1 MIFSLEFFTEV
12 VLDGV
17 IDSLKLFPFLY
28 LAYLLME
35 VLEHKA
41 KHGTEALI
49 RKAGRLGPL
58 FGGVIGAV
66 PQCGF
71 SAAASGL
78 FSGRLITIGT
88 LIAVFLSTSDELIAV
103 AASSVASGKITVT
116 KLLVI
121 LAVKVGFAIIV
132 GFIVDLVASKF
143 VKTEKETEI
152 CDICEREHCHCEEQG
167 VFLSALNHSLR
178 IFAFI
183 LAATLAINALIFF
196 VGEDAIKNFIGNI
209 PVVGEMIAGLVGLIP
224 NCAASVV
231 ITELYIDGIITSGQM
246 LSGLFAAAGVGLLV
260 LFRTNRNIKQ
270 NIAIAATLYFSG
282 VLLGTLIEVTGLAA
296 LIGL

>member
-1 MIFSLEFFTEV
+1 MEFFTEV

>member
-58 FGGVIGAV
+58 FGGALGAV

-121 LAVKVGFAIIV
+121 LAVKVVFAIIV

-183 LAATLAINALIFF
+183 LAVTLAINTLIFF
-196 VGEDAIKNFIGNI
+196 IGEDVIKSAVGTI
-209 PVVGEMIAGLVGLIP
+209 PVVGELIAGLVGLIP

>member
-1 MIFSLEFFTEV
+1 MDFLTEV

-35 VLEHKA
+35 VLEHHA
-41 KHGTEALI
+41 KHGTEDII

-58 FGGVIGAV
+58 LGGALGAV

-71 SAAASGL
+71 SAAAAGL

-88 LIAVFLSTSDELIAV
+88 LIAVFLSTSDELIPIAV
-103 AASSVASGKITVT
+103 SSVASGEITVV
-116 KLLVI
+116 KLLTIV
-121 LAVKVGFAIIV
+121 AVKVVFAVIV
-132 GFIVDLVASKF
+132 GFIVDLVASKI
-143 VKTEKETEI
+143 VKVEKETEI
-152 CDICEREHCHCEEQG
+152 GDICEREHCHCEEQG

-246 LSGLFAAAGVGLLV
+246 LSGLFAGAGVGLLV

-270 NIAIAATLYFSG
+270 NIAIAVTVYAVG
-282 VLLGTLIEVTGLAA
+282 VLLGTLIEVTGFAA

>member
-1 MIFSLEFFTEV
+1 MEFFTEV

-58 FGGVIGAV
+58 FGGALGAV

-183 LAATLAINALIFF
+183 LAVTLAINTLIFF
-196 VGEDAIKNFIGNI
+196 IGEDVIKSAVGTI
-209 PVVGEMIAGLVGLIP
+209 PVVGELIAGLVGLIP

>member
-1 MIFSLEFFTEV
+1 MDFLTEV

-35 VLEHKA
+35 VIEHHA
-41 KHGTEALI
+41 KHGTEDII

-58 FGGVIGAV
+58 LGGALGAV

-71 SAAASGL
+71 SAAAAGL

-88 LIAVFLSTSDELIAV
+88 LIAVFLSTSDELIPIAV
-103 AASSVASGKITVT
+103 SSVASGEITVV
-116 KLLVI
+116 KLLTI
-121 LAVKVGFAIIV
+121 LAVKVVFAVIV
-132 GFIVDLVASKF
+132 GFIVDLIASKI
-143 VKTEKETEI
+143 VKVEKETEI
-152 CDICEREHCHCEEQG
+152 GDICEREHCHCEEQG

-246 LSGLFAAAGVGLLV
+246 LSGLFAGAGVGLLV

-270 NIAIAATLYFSG
+270 NIAIAVTVYVVG
-282 VLLGTLIEVTGLAA
+282 VLLGTLIEVTGFAA

>member
-1 MIFSLEFFTEV
+1 MEFFTEV

-58 FGGVIGAV
+58 FGGALGAV

-121 LAVKVGFAIIV
+121 LAVKVVFAIIV

-183 LAATLAINALIFF
+183 LAVTLAINTLIFF
-196 VGEDAIKNFIGNI
+196 IGEDVIKSAVGTI
-209 PVVGEMIAGLVGLIP
+209 PVVGELIAGLVGLIP

>member
-1 MIFSLEFFTEV
+1 MDFLTEV

-35 VLEHKA
+35 VLEHHA
-41 KHGTEALI
+41 KHGTEDII

-58 FGGVIGAV
+58 FGGALGAV

-71 SAAASGL
+71 SAAAAGL

-88 LIAVFLSTSDELIAV
+88 LIAVFLSTSDELIPIAV
-103 AASSVASGKITVT
+103 SSVASGEITVV
-116 KLLVI
+116 KLLTI
-121 LAVKVGFAIIV
+121 LAVKVVFAIIV
-132 GFIVDLVASKF
+132 GFVVDLVASKI
-143 VKTEKETEI
+143 VKVEKETEI
-152 CDICEREHCHCEEQG
+152 GDICEREHCHCEEQG

-246 LSGLFAAAGVGLLV
+246 FAGLFAGAGVGLLV

-270 NIAIAATLYFSG
+270 NIAIAATVYVVG
-282 VLLGTLIEVTGLAA
+282 VLLGTLIEVTGFAA

>member
-1 MIFSLEFFTEV
+1 MDFLTEV

-35 VLEHKA
+35 VLEHKS
-41 KHGTEALI
+41 KHGTEEII

-58 FGGVIGAV
+58 LGGALGAV

-71 SAAASGL
+71 SAAAAGL
-78 FSGRLITIGT
+78 FSGRLITVGT
-88 LIAVFLSTSDELIAV
+88 LIAVFLSTSDELIPIAV
-103 AASSVASGKITVT
+103 SSVASGEITVV
-116 KLLVI
+116 KLLSIV
-121 LAVKVGFAIIV
+121 AVKVVFAVIV
-132 GFIVDLVASKF
+132 GFAVDFIASKI
-143 VKTEKETEI
+143 VKVEKEIEI
-152 CDICEREHCHCEEQG
+152 GDICEREHCHCEEQG

-178 IFAFI
+178 IFAFV

-196 VGEDAIKNFIGNI
+196 VGEDAIKTFIGHV

-246 LSGLFAAAGVGLLV
+246 FAGLFAGAGVGLLV

-270 NIAIAATLYFSG
+270 NIAIAVTVYVVG
-282 VLLGTLIEVTGLAA
+282 VLLGTLIEVTGFAA

>member
-1 MIFSLEFFTEV
+1 MDFLTEV

-35 VLEHKA
+35 LLEHHA
-41 KHGTEALI
+41 KHGTEDII

-58 FGGVIGAV
+58 LGGALGAV

-71 SAAASGL
+71 SAAAAGL

-88 LIAVFLSTSDELIAV
+88 LIAVFLSTSDELIPIAV
-103 AASSVASGKITVT
+103 SSVASGEITVV
-116 KLLVI
+116 KLLSIV
-121 LAVKVGFAIIV
+121 AVKVVFAVIV
-132 GFIVDLVASKF
+132 GFIVDLIASKI
-143 VKTEKETEI
+143 VKVEKETEI
-152 CDICEREHCHCEEQG
+152 GDICEREHCHCEEQG

-196 VGEDAIKNFIGNI
+196 VGEDTIKNFIGNI

-246 LSGLFAAAGVGLLV
+246 LSGLFAGAGVGLLV

-270 NIAIAATLYFSG
+270 NIAIAVTVYAVG
-282 VLLGTLIEVTGLAA
+282 VLLGTLIEVTGFAA

>member
-1 MIFSLEFFTEV
+1 MEFFTEV

-121 LAVKVGFAIIV
+121 LAVKVVFAIIV
-132 GFIVDLVASKF
+132 GFIVDIIASKF

-183 LAATLAINALIFF
+183 LAVTLAINTLIFF
-196 VGEDAIKNFIGNI
+196 IGEDVIKSAVGTI
-209 PVVGEMIAGLVGLIP
+209 PVVGELIAGLVGLIP

>member
-183 LAATLAINALIFF
+183 LAVTLAINTLIFF
-196 VGEDAIKNFIGNI
+196 IGEDVIKSAVGTI
-209 PVVGEMIAGLVGLIP
+209 PVVGELIAGLVGLIP

>member
-1 MIFSLEFFTEV
+1 MDFLTEV

-35 VLEHKA
+35 VLEHHA
-41 KHGTEALI
+41 KHGTEDII

-58 FGGVIGAV
+58 LGGALGAV

-71 SAAASGL
+71 SAAAAGL

-88 LIAVFLSTSDELIAV
+88 LIAVFLSTSDELIPIAV
-103 AASSVASGKITVT
+103 SSVASGEITVV
-116 KLLVI
+116 KLLTI
-121 LAVKVGFAIIV
+121 LAVKVVFAVIV
-132 GFIVDLVASKF
+132 GFIVDLVASKI
-143 VKTEKETEI
+143 VKVEKETEI
-152 CDICEREHCHCEEQG
+152 GDICEREHCHCEEQG

-246 LSGLFAAAGVGLLV
+246 LSGLFAGAGVGLLV

-270 NIAIAATLYFSG
+270 NIAIAVTVYAVG
-282 VLLGTLIEVTGLAA
+282 VLLGTLIEVTGFAA

>member
-1 MIFSLEFFTEV
+1 MEFFTEV

-35 VLEHKA
+35 VLEHHA
-41 KHGTEALI
+41 KHGTEDII

-58 FGGVIGAV
+58 LGGALGAV

-71 SAAASGL
+71 SAAAAGL

-88 LIAVFLSTSDELIAV
+88 LIAVFLSTSDELIPIAV
-103 AASSVASGKITVT
+103 SSVASGEITVV
-116 KLLVI
+116 KLLTI
-121 LAVKVGFAIIV
+121 LAVKVVFAVIV
-132 GFIVDLVASKF
+132 GFIVDLVASKI
-143 VKTEKETEI
+143 VKVEKETEI
-152 CDICEREHCHCEEQG
+152 GDICDREHCHCEEQG

-246 LSGLFAAAGVGLLV
+246 LSGLFAGAGVGLLV

-270 NIAIAATLYFSG
+270 NIAIAVTVYAVG
-282 VLLGTLIEVTGLAA
+282 VLLGTLIEVTGFAA

>member
-1 MIFSLEFFTEV
+1 MGFLTEV

-35 VLEHKA
+35 VLEHHA
-41 KHGTEALI
+41 KHGTEDII

-58 FGGVIGAV
+58 LGGALGAV

-71 SAAASGL
+71 SAAAAGL

-88 LIAVFLSTSDELIAV
+88 LIAVFLSTSDELIPIAV
-103 AASSVASGKITVT
+103 SSVASGEITVV
-116 KLLVI
+116 KLLTI
-121 LAVKVGFAIIV
+121 LAVKVVFAVIV
-132 GFIVDLVASKF
+132 GFIVDLIASKI
-143 VKTEKETEI
+143 VKVEKETEI
-152 CDICEREHCHCEEQG
+152 GDICEREHCHCEEQG

-246 LSGLFAAAGVGLLV
+246 LSGLFASAGVGLLV

-270 NIAIAATLYFSG
+270 NIAIAVTVYVVG
-282 VLLGTLIEVTGLAA
+282 VLLGTLIEVTGFAA

>member
-1 MIFSLEFFTEV
+1 MDFLTEV

-35 VLEHKA
+35 VLEHHA
-41 KHGTEALI
+41 KHGTEDII

-58 FGGVIGAV
+58 LGGALGAV

-71 SAAASGL
+71 SAAAAGL

-88 LIAVFLSTSDELIAV
+88 LIAVFLSTSDELIPIAV
-103 AASSVASGKITVT
+103 SSVASGEITVV
-116 KLLVI
+116 KLLTIV
-121 LAVKVGFAIIV
+121 AVKVVFAVIV
-132 GFIVDLVASKF
+132 GFIVDLVASKI
-143 VKTEKETEI
+143 VKVEKETEI
-152 CDICEREHCHCEEQG
+152 GDICEREHCHCEEQG

-246 LSGLFAAAGVGLLV
+246 LSGLFTGAGVGLLV

-270 NIAIAATLYFSG
+270 NIAIAVTVYVVG
-282 VLLGTLIEVTGLAA
+282 VLLGTLIEVTGFAA

>member
-1 MIFSLEFFTEV
+1 MEFFTEV

-121 LAVKVGFAIIV
+121 LAVKVVFAIIV

-183 LAATLAINALIFF
+183 LAVTLAINTLIFF
-196 VGEDAIKNFIGNI
+196 IGEDVIKSAVGTI
-209 PVVGEMIAGLVGLIP
+209 PVVGELIAGLVGLIP

>member
-1 MIFSLEFFTEV
+1 MDFLTEV

-35 VLEHKA
+35 VLEHHA
-41 KHGTEALI
+41 KHGTEEII

-58 FGGVIGAV
+58 LGGALGAV

-71 SAAASGL
+71 SAAAAGL

-103 AASSVASGKITVT
+103 AASSLPTGKITIF
-116 KLLVI
+116 KLLTI
-121 LAVKVGFAIIV
+121 LAVKVVFAVIV
-132 GFIVDLVASKF
+132 GFIVDLVASKI
-143 VKTEKETEI
+143 VKVEKETEI
-152 CDICEREHCHCEEQG
+152 GDICEREHCHCEEQG

-246 LSGLFAAAGVGLLV
+246 LSGLFAGAGVGLLV

-270 NIAIAATLYFSG
+270 NIAIAVTVYIVG
-282 VLLGTLIEVTGLAA
+282 VLLGTLIEVTGFAA

>member
-1 MIFSLEFFTEV
+1 MGFLTEV

-35 VLEHKA
+35 VLEHHA
-41 KHGTEALI
+41 KHGTEDII

-58 FGGVIGAV
+58 LGGALGAV

-71 SAAASGL
+71 SAAAAGL

-88 LIAVFLSTSDELIAV
+88 LIAVFLSTSDELIPIAV
-103 AASSVASGKITVT
+103 SSVASGEITVV
-116 KLLVI
+116 KLLTI
-121 LAVKVGFAIIV
+121 LAVKVVFAVIV
-132 GFIVDLVASKF
+132 GFIVDLIASKI
-143 VKTEKETEI
+143 VKVEKETEI
-152 CDICEREHCHCEEQG
+152 GDICEREHCHCEEQG

-196 VGEDAIKNFIGNI
+196 VGEDAIKNFIGNS

-246 LSGLFAAAGVGLLV
+246 LSGLFASAGVGLLV

-270 NIAIAATLYFSG
+270 NIAIAVTVYVVG
-282 VLLGTLIEVTGLAA
+282 VLLGTLIEVTGFAA

>member
-1 MIFSLEFFTEV
+1 MDFLTEV

-35 VLEHKA
+35 LLEHHA
-41 KHGTEALI
+41 KHGTEDII

-58 FGGVIGAV
+58 LGGALGAV

-71 SAAASGL
+71 SAAAAGL

-88 LIAVFLSTSDELIAV
+88 LIAVFLSTSDELIPIAV
-103 AASSVASGKITVT
+103 SSVASGEITVV
-116 KLLVI
+116 KLLTIV
-121 LAVKVGFAIIV
+121 AVKVVFAVIV
-132 GFIVDLVASKF
+132 GFIVDLVASKI
-143 VKTEKETEI
+143 VKVEKETEI
-152 CDICEREHCHCEEQG
+152 GDICEREHCHCEEQG

-246 LSGLFAAAGVGLLV
+246 LSGLFAGAGVGLLV

-270 NIAIAATLYFSG
+270 NIAIAVTVYAVG
-282 VLLGTLIEVTGLAA
+282 VLLGTLIEVTGFAA

>member
-1 MIFSLEFFTEV
+1 MEFFTEV

-121 LAVKVGFAIIV
+121 LAVKVVFAIIV

-143 VKTEKETEI
+143 VKAEKETEI

-183 LAATLAINALIFF
+183 LAVTLAINTLIFF
-196 VGEDAIKNFIGNI
+196 IGEDVIKSAVGTI
-209 PVVGEMIAGLVGLIP
+209 PVVGELIAGLVGLIP